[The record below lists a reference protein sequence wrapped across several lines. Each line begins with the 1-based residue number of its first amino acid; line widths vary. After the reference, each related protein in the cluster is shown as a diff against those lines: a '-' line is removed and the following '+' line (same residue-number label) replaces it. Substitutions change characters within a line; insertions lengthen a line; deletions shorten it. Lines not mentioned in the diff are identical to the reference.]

1 MKIKRLL
8 VATPQGASGALD
20 KESRFVFN
28 YDTAERA
35 CEVSLAMPIRAE
47 SYASSTLLTPF
58 AMNKPEGWLYQQI
71 VGRMAKFEQVDDMRL
86 LAIIGSNQI
95 GRLSFALP
103 DAPRP
108 STRAQ
113 IGLKELLKQAPTK
126 ALFDSLVELYFES
139 GISGVQPK
147 VMLPDAD
154 KLVLSVL
161 PRQNKFELSAS
172 PRQNKSRR
180 TGDTE
185 DKSRRT
191 GDTEDKSRRTGDTE
205 DKSRRTGDTED
216 NTPTSRATVLQHDL
230 IVKSGGRDYPHLTEN
245 EFLCMDAA
253 RRAGIRVPNFWLSED
268 NGLFVMERFD
278 LQSNPQANQQAGAG
292 SEYNAKQVGVGYF
305 AKAKQL
311 GFEDMSVLMDKSPD
325 AQGHYKYLGSY
336 ENIVRV
342 IRAYCR
348 GGEGLA
354 SSQRFFEYLALCVMV
369 RNGDAHL
376 KNFGLLYEHPSA
388 ETSPTLA
395 PLYDVVTT
403 TVYRYRDYRSE
414 RPLIDRTLALKLN
427 KEKRYPSRLE
437 LLKFGADVCHVRD
450 PAQVIERIASAMS
463 ATLLAHRDRI
473 DGSFLQQLT
482 REWDGGRLAVS

>member
-1 MKIKRLL
+1 MRIKRLL
-8 VATPQGASGALD
+8 VSTPQGASGALD

-28 YDTAERA
+28 YDSAERA
-35 CEVSLAMPIRAE
+35 CEVSLTMPIRAE

-86 LAIIGSNQI
+86 LAIIGNKQI
-95 GRLSFALP
+95 GRLNFSLP
-103 DAPRP
+103 DAPQT
-108 STRAQ
+108 SIRAQ
-113 IGLKELLKQAPTK
+113 IGLQELLKQASTK

-154 KLVLSVL
+154 K
-161 PRQNKFELSAS
+161 
-172 PRQNKSRR
+172 SRR

-191 GDTEDKSRRTGDTE
+191 GDTEDKSRRTGDTA
-205 DKSRRTGDTED
+205 DKSRRTGE
-216 NTPTSRATVLQHDL
+216 TPTSRATVLQHDL
-230 IVKSGGRDYPHLTEN
+230 IVKSGGREYPHLTEN

-253 RRAGIRVPNFWLSED
+253 RRAGIRVPNFWLSDD

-278 LQSNPQANQQAGAG
+278 LQCDLHADQQVDSGNL
-292 SEYNAKQVGVGYF
+292 Y
-305 AKAKQL
+305 KARQL

-403 TVYRYRDYRSE
+403 TVYGYRDYRSE
-414 RPLIDRTLALKLN
+414 RTLIDRTLALKLN

-450 PAQVIERIASAMS
+450 PAQVLERIASAMS
-463 ATLLAHRDRI
+463 ATLLAHSDRI
-473 DGSFLQQLT
+473 DSAFLQQLT
-482 REWDGGRLAVS
+482 REWDAGRLAVS